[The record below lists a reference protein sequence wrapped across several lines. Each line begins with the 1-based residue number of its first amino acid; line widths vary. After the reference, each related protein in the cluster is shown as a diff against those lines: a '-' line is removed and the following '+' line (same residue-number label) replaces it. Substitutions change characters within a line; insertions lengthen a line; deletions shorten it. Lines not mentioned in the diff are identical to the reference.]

1 MGLRLLKGSLFSR
14 SKGNL
19 ETLKPSPFLSPSF
32 VLPRV
37 QRILQDDS
45 SWRMPPSKESVSSRP
60 ESLQEATGAF
70 LVFKADEEDTDLSLN
85 QNFN

>member
-1 MGLRLLKGSLFSR
+1 MFSR

-32 VLPRV
+32 ILPRV

-45 SWRMPPSKESVSSRP
+45 SWRMSPSKESVSSRP
-60 ESLQEATGAF
+60 ESLQEATGAVV
-70 LVFKADEEDTDLSLN
+70 VFKADGKTTDLSLN
-85 QNFN
+85 NSLN